1 VCLLK
6 KFLYGLKQSP
16 RQWYKKFDSFIVS
29 LNFSNF
35 NYDSYFYLKKL
46 NGGDY
51 IYLLLYVYDI
61 LIAATN
67 MGEIKKLKEQLGMT
81 FEMKDSGTV
90 KKILEIEIT
99 SDRSNRKL
107 FFSQKEFVGKVIR
120 RFGMEKANVVST
132 PLAMYFKLSAALS
145 PTSDGERSYIEKI
158 SYSSVVGSLMYLMV
172 CTQPDITQ
180 AVSVVSKHLSCAG
193 KEHWEA
199 VKWIFRYLKD
209 IIDARLVFKNGDGA
223 LTGYVD
229 SDFEGDIDKMRSLMG
244 YIFILG

>member
-1 VCLLK
+1 M
-6 KFLYGLKQSP
+6 
-16 RQWYKKFDSFIVS
+16 VS

-35 NYDSYFYLKKL
+35 NYDSCVYLKKL
-46 NGGDY
+46 DSGDY

-81 FEMKDSGTV
+81 FEMKDLRTV
-90 KKILEIEIT
+90 KKILGMEIT
-99 SDRSNRKL
+99 RDRSNRKL
-107 FFSQKEFVGKVIR
+107 FLSQKEFVRKVIR

-132 PLAMYFKLSAALS
+132 PLAVYFKLLAALS
-145 PTSDGERSYIEKI
+145 PTSDGERRYMDKI

-172 CTQPDITQ
+172 CTRPDIAQ
-180 AVSVVSKHLSCAG
+180 AVSVVSKYLSCAG
-193 KEHWEA
+193 NEHWEA

-209 IIDARLVFKNGDGA
+209 TIDARLVFENGDGA

-229 SDFEGDIDKMRSLMG
+229 SNFRGDLDKMRSLVG
-244 YIFILG
+244 YVFILGECAIN